1 MAPSAATTAG
11 VGEMVAGAVAD
22 NSMVGAGFGFN
33 IEVRLRGMSESC
45 KFEDVGQR
53 SVSHLTD
60 MADVRICR
68 T

>member
-1 MAPSAATTAG
+1 
-11 VGEMVAGAVAD
+11 MVAGAVAD
-22 NSMVGAGFGFN
+22 NSVVGAGFGFN

-53 SVSHLTD
+53 SVLRLTD